1 MNFVDHSR
9 IGAISSAVVAT
20 GSLIYG
26 YQLEQSAVIGIVV
39 YIGSLFPDLDTDS
52 IPSRWAAR
60 LGLAFFCVMAYL
72 NKPWPPAIAGA
83 LFFLLKADKHRGFTH
98 KWWFPLGFIAY
109 AIYDVNYTAWAFGVG
124 LIVHLKVDGIKFFEV
139 KNWK

>member
-9 IGAISSAVVAT
+9 IGAISSVVIGT

-26 YQLEQSAVIGIVV
+26 YELEQSVLIGIVV

-60 LGLAFFCVMAYL
+60 VGLVFFCIMAYL
-72 NKPWPPAIAGA
+72 KKPWPPAIAGG

-98 KWWFPLGFIAY
+98 KWWFPLGFITYGIY
-109 AIYDVNYTAWAFGVG
+109 AEQSLAIAFGFG
-124 LIVHLKVDGIKFFEV
+124 LIIHFKVDGIKFFEM